1 MVGAQNYIQVHK
13 ITALLD
19 DETPDYP
26 KIFEDIISHGYT
38 PVLVEQGGTKIR
50 DYIWPENPCI
60 VLGNESSGFPAR
72 NCLTVGCRHDYSAWS
87 ATFLECQYRGWHRD
101 GTSFLLT
108 LINIGLTFNQH
119 RIKINNL

>member
-19 DETPDYP
+19 DETPDYS

-60 VLGNESSGFPAR
+60 VLGNESTGFPVEIVSQWD
-72 NCLTVGCRHDYSAWS
+72 TVTIPQRGVIRSLNVSTAAGIVMEHLSYSLS
-87 ATFLECQYRGWHRD
+87 
-101 GTSFLLT
+101 
-108 LINIGLTFNQH
+108 
-119 RIKINNL
+119 